1 MCGTNQRIC
10 NSDKH
15 FAWSD
20 TVEILAELCPSSA
33 IAIISRWRDRRF
45 GNHRSILAWTI
56 EHLVKK
62 NKINALDALPLITF
76 ENGWH
81 KCGLLDSVL
90 SSCTDEKDKSMAFEV
105 VYQYTKFDL
114 PNIQHLKNLDTIA
127 TSLGIEHSELK
138 ERISGLQHTEAV
150 SKKSSLSSDDN
161 EQGHEKEWSSFLRIV
176 TYRLLMVLVQHTK
189 NFVAFLNSIPKKPS
203 SRKQ

>member
-1 MCGTNQRIC
+1 
-10 NSDKH
+10 
-15 FAWSD
+15 
-20 TVEILAELCPSSA
+20 
-33 IAIISRWRDRRF
+33 
-45 GNHRSILAWTI
+45 
-56 EHLVKK
+56 
-62 NKINALDALPLITF
+62 
-76 ENGWH
+76 
-81 KCGLLDSVL
+81 
-90 SSCTDEKDKSMAFEV
+90 MAFEV

-150 SKKSSLSSDDN
+150 SKNPVSHRMIMSKVMKKN
-161 EQGHEKEWSSFLRIV
+161 GSSFLRIV

>member
-1 MCGTNQRIC
+1 MILLNVLLVKRKSPEIAYKLARCAELTREYVDR
-10 NSDKH
+10 DKH

-33 IAIISRWRDRRF
+33 IAIISRWRDRTF

-90 SSCTDEKDKSMAFEV
+90 SSCTDEK
-105 VYQYTKFDL
+105 
-114 PNIQHLKNLDTIA
+114 
-127 TSLGIEHSELK
+127 
-138 ERISGLQHTEAV
+138 R
-150 SKKSSLSSDDN
+150 
-161 EQGHEKEWSSFLRIV
+161 
-176 TYRLLMVLVQHTK
+176 
-189 NFVAFLNSIPKKPS
+189 
-203 SRKQ
+203 